1 MQYIMEN
8 NIFYNKQKFSHLF
21 FDLENKQENV
31 IDVIGINKRKC
42 EIENEIKNLKKPKII
57 EELHYR
63 TNEEEESENEGENE
77 AEEGESENE
86 GENEENG
93 NEENG
98 NEENEDDYY
107 YYDDPMDIDDPYD
120 ELYDEREDYECNLGY
135 EDECYECLDIF

>member
-31 IDVIGINKRKC
+31 IGINKRKC
-42 EIENEIKNLKKPKII
+42 EIENEIENLKKPKII

-77 AEEGESENE
+77 ENGNEENENE
-86 GENEENG
+86 GEDEENG

-98 NEENEDDYY
+98 NEENDDDYY